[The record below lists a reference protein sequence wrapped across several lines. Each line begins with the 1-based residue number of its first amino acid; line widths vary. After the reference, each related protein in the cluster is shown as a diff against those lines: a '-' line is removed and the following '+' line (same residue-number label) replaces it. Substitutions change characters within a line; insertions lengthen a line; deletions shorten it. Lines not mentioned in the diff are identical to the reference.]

1 MKSNKTMFVLGFIA
15 VIFMAVPYKSVAQWS
30 IGASYEIQHE
40 NPKNGFGLR
49 IERGILQQLPIV
61 DLSLRAHFSYFN
73 DKNRISREGI
83 SFSQDVKNYDFGLA
97 ALGGIKVGVL
107 TPYVGLGLGSS
118 TLDVTRKDLPG
129 GSPFQNDSK
138 DSAIYWNGLVG
149 AKVKL
154 FPAVIPF
161 AEYRL
166 ENVGNY
172 KNELRDIKNSD
183 GRWIFGISLA
193 F

>member
-1 MKSNKTMFVLGFIA
+1 MKINKLIFVFGLWALLFIA
-15 VIFMAVPYKSVAQWS
+15 IPNRSVAQWS
-30 IGASYEIQHE
+30 IGASYEIRHE
-40 NPKNGFGLR
+40 NPKNGFGVR

-73 DKNRISREGI
+73 DKNQISRDGI
-83 SFSQDVKNYDFGLA
+83 SFSQDIKNYDYGLA
-97 ALGGIKVGVL
+97 AIGGVKFGVL

-118 TLDVTRKDLPG
+118 TMDVTRKDLPS

-138 DSAIYWNGLVG
+138 DSKIYWNGLVG

-166 ENVGNY
+166 ESIADY
-172 KNELRDIKNSD
+172 KNELRDIKNNN